1 LHNRA
6 LAGTALEPQR
16 AGNSVKTIL
25 VTGGAGFVGS
35 HACKA
40 LARAGYLPVTFD
52 NLEHGHERAVKWGP
66 LERSDL
72 RNAHDLRRVFEAHRP
87 WAVMH
92 FAAYAYVGE
101 STLDPAKYYDNNVGG
116 TATLVQACAAFGCR
130 NVVFS
135 SSCATYGVPE
145 RLPLTEDAAQN
156 PVNPY
161 GYTKLVV
168 ERMLK
173 EAEPAYGIRH
183 VALRYFNA
191 AGADP
196 DGELGELHLPET
208 HLIPLVLFAAMG
220 RAPSI
225 KVFGQDY
232 PTPDGTC
239 IRDYVHVSDL
249 ADAHV
254 AAVDWLA
261 AGKPSDSFNLGNGRG
276 FSVSEVV
283 KTSEK
288 VTGLP
293 VKTEICARRPGDP
306 PVRLQQGPRVVEL
319 DSEVPGV
326 GSPDHACVDLV
337 PPQDAQHVNEA
348 VEDTDVIG
356 SSRCPGW
363 PPAAMKVS
371 WAGRRRFTAAAGSR
385 G

>member
-1 LHNRA
+1 
-6 LAGTALEPQR
+6 
-16 AGNSVKTIL
+16 
-25 VTGGAGFVGS
+25 
-35 HACKA
+35 
-40 LARAGYLPVTFD
+40 
-52 NLEHGHERAVKWGP
+52 
-66 LERSDL
+66 
-72 RNAHDLRRVFEAHRP
+72 
-87 WAVMH
+87 MH

-101 STLDPAKYYDNNVGG
+101 STVDPAKYYDNNVGG
-116 TATLVQACAAFGCR
+116 TAKLLQACAAFGCK
-130 NVVFS
+130 NIVFS

-173 EAEPAYGIRH
+173 DAEAAYGIRH

-196 DGELGELHLPET
+196 DGELGELHQPET

-220 RAPSI
+220 REPSI
-225 KVFGQDY
+225 KIFGHDY

-254 AAVDWLA
+254 AAIDWLA

-276 FSVSEVV
+276 FSVAEVV

-288 VTGLP
+288 VTGRP
-293 VKTEICARRPGDP
+293 VPTEMCDRRLGDP
-306 PVRLQQGPRVVEL
+306 PVLVSDSGKARELLGWTPKFPEL
-319 DSEVPGV
+319 DRQIM
-326 GSPDHACVDLV
+326 HAWTWFRDKMPSV
-337 PPQDAQHVNEA
+337 
-348 VEDTDVIG
+348 
-356 SSRCPGW
+356 
-363 PPAAMKVS
+363 
-371 WAGRRRFTAAAGSR
+371 
-385 G
+385 

>member
-1 LHNRA
+1 M
-6 LAGTALEPQR
+6 
-16 AGNSVKTIL
+16 KTIL

-66 LERSDL
+66 LERGDL
-72 RNAHDLRRVFEAHRP
+72 RNEHDLARVFEARRP

-116 TATLVQACAAFGCR
+116 TAKLVQACAAFGCR

-145 RLPLTEDAAQN
+145 RLPLKEDAPQN

-173 EAEPAYGIRH
+173 EVEAAHGIRH

-196 DGELGELHLPET
+196 DGELGELHQPET

-220 RAPSI
+220 REPSI
-225 KVFGQDY
+225 KIFGNDY

-239 IRDYVHVSDL
+239 VRDYVHVSDL

-254 AAVDWLA
+254 AALNWLG
-261 AGKPSDSFNLGNGRG
+261 AGKPSESFNLGNGLG
-276 FSVSEVV
+276 FSVAEVV
-283 KTSEK
+283 KSAKE
-288 VTGLP
+288 VTKLS
-293 VKTEICARRPGDP
+293 VRTEMSPRRPGDP
-306 PVRLQQGPRVVEL
+306 PVLVSDSSKARELLGWIPNFPVLDQQIL
-319 DSEVPGV
+319 
-326 GSPDHACVDLV
+326 HAWTWFRHNM
-337 PPQDAQHVNEA
+337 A
-348 VEDTDVIG
+348 DV
-356 SSRCPGW
+356 
-363 PPAAMKVS
+363 
-371 WAGRRRFTAAAGSR
+371 
-385 G
+385 